1 MKITVFGATGMIGK
15 PVVQE
20 MINAGFEVTA
30 MVRDIKKAKTTLPG
44 DVILV
49 QGNLDNLS
57 DIKNAIGDSEG
68 IYISLSVFPASKQ
81 TDFHTEQK
89 GIENI
94 LLEAKKAKIKFIS
107 YLSSLL
113 HKYQGVDNFNWWV
126 FDIKEKALKNIKNSG
141 IPYICFYPS
150 NFMEGFSES
159 GYRQGKRISLAGKSN
174 YPLHFISGRDYGKQ
188 LVNAFKLFN
197 GSSKNYIIQG
207 LESHTSDKAAQ
218 IFVGNYNKEKLSIAK
233 APLGI
238 LRIIGLFSPT
248 LSYAYNITKAINNYS
263 EKFEAK
269 ETWKEL
275 GTPKLTLEYF
285 AKGIK

>member
-1 MKITVFGATGMIGK
+1 MKVTVFGATGMIGK

-20 MINAGFEVTA
+20 MINAGYEVTA
-30 MVRDIKKAKTTLPG
+30 MVRDIKKAKTTLP
-44 DVILV
+44 DSTILIE
-49 QGNLDNLS
+49 GNLTNLS

-68 IYISLSVFPASKQ
+68 IYISLSVLPSSKQ
-81 TDFHTEQK
+81 NDFHSEQK

-94 LLEAKKAKIKFIS
+94 LKEAKKTNVKFIS

-126 FDIKEKALKNIKNSG
+126 FDIKQKALENIKNSG
-141 IPYICFYPS
+141 IPYLCFYPS

-159 GYRQGKRISLAGKSN
+159 GYRQGKRISLAGKSK
-174 YPLHFISGRDYGKQ
+174 YPIHFISGADYGKQ

-197 GSSKNYIIQG
+197 GSSKTYIIQG
-207 LESHTSDKAAQ
+207 LEAYTSDKAAQ
-218 IFVGNYNKEKLSIAK
+218 IFINNYNKEKLSIAK

-238 LRIIGLFSPT
+238 LKIIGLFSPT
-248 LSYAYNITKAINNYS
+248 INYAYNITKAINNYS

-269 ETWKEL
+269 KTWKEL
-275 GTPKLTLEYF
+275 GKPKLTLKNF
-285 AKGIK
+285 ARGMK